1 MAGMRLATAVAMV
14 AEKAEAYIAHHARES
29 ERGRDMLLLLSR
41 ITGEPLPS
49 ASVTASSPV
58 RVDPGTVPARVLEV
72 LAEAGAPMAMK
83 AIVAALSH
91 STKAYNIETAVRT
104 LVKAGRIVATGA
116 TFTRRYSLPAQ
127 PQATAKKR
135 GKKGGR

>member
-49 ASVTASSPV
+49 TPAAATATPKGK
-58 RVDPGTVPARVLEV
+58 RPAPGSLGGRVLDILGEIDADAV
-72 LAEAGAPMAMK
+72 SLKDIMARKPGA
-83 AIVAALSH
+83 
-91 STKAYNIETAVRT
+91 NENAVRYQ
-104 LVKAGRIVATGA
+104 LQQLSRAGWVIATGA
-116 TFTRRYSLPAQ
+116 TSTRRYSLP
-127 PQATAKKR
+127 T
-135 GKKGGR
+135 KKGGR